1 MSTIYKRWLPHGE
14 QGTGAL
20 VMGWKGIGQNSIW
33 TAPFPGRVFP
43 EICPSVPG
51 EFLDERASQ
60 LRLREIWNDTKEL
73 SIVTQV
79 QLFSSQT
86 CFWRHEQDL
95 ETCCWSFDRNPHQFT
110 IIKKLHFSSI
120 LYSIIS
126 VPINDNREHRVLES
140 EREKRKNRT
149 CRAKIQNSCY
159 KLESS
164 WQLCTADLLFCKD
177 AKSCQSFH
185 TEISQNWHV
194 SICQK

>member
-1 MSTIYKRWLPHGE
+1 MTSPQGAGHRSHGHGLKRYLAEFHLDGTFSRQGLPF
-14 QGTGAL
+14 
-20 VMGWKGIGQNSIW
+20 K
-33 TAPFPGRVFP
+33 
-43 EICPSVPG
+43 ICPSVPG

-95 ETCCWSFDRNPHQFT
+95 ETCSWSFDRNPHQFT

-120 LYSIIS
+120 LYPVIS

-140 EREKRKNRT
+140 KREKWKNRT